1 MTQVELSTFLA
12 IVKYGSISLAA
23 EKLYITQPAISRR
36 LLSLENELGYALLER
51 RKGKRAMELT
61 PEGRE
66 FISVAQRWLSVE
78 GCEEYPRHWTKT
90 GTNRNPKSVHGKPR
104 ASGHR

>member
-66 FISVAQRWLSVE
+66 FISVAQRWLSV
-78 GCEEYPRHWTKT
+78 WTKT

>member
-23 EKLYITQPAISRR
+23 EKLYITQPAICRG

-51 RKGKRAMELT
+51 R
-61 PEGRE
+61 
-66 FISVAQRWLSVE
+66 
-78 GCEEYPRHWTKT
+78 
-90 GTNRNPKSVHGKPR
+90 
-104 ASGHR
+104 